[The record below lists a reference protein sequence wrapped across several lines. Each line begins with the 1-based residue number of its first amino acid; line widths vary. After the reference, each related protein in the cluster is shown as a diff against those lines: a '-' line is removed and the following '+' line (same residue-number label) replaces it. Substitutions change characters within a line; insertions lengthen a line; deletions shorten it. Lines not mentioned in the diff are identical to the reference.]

1 MTPKRYQQISS
12 KFPKQRIAVVG
23 DFCLDRYL
31 ELDLTKQEIS
41 IETGLAVHN
50 VINVRSQPGGSG
62 TILNNLVALGVGDI
76 IPVGFAGDDGEGF
89 ELIRA
94 LKQIKGVDMSAF
106 VQTTERRTFTY
117 TKPIVVSEGK
127 PPKSSGKTT
136 SSTPLSSRAATS
148 PSRGPRELNR
158 LDFKNWTPTSNK
170 ISKQLIQ
177 NLTSIAPQ
185 MDALILLDQVDIHG
199 TGVLT
204 VEVLK
209 SIGKI
214 AKKNPNLMILADS
227 RNGLSQFPAVDFK
240 MNGTELSRALGSSS
254 SPDLTELHE
263 RSAQLAKQ
271 TEHRVF
277 VTLSECGIIGATPDG
292 TVEHAPSLPVR
303 GEIDIVGAGDS
314 VTANLVTS
322 LLAGASLHESLEIAN
337 AAASVVIHQLG
348 TTGTAN
354 RKQVKELLQN

>member
-1 MTPKRYQQISS
+1 MTSKRYQQISS
-12 KFPKQRIAVVG
+12 KFPKQRIAIVG

-31 ELDLTKQEIS
+31 ELDLTKQETS
-41 IETGLAVHN
+41 IETGLTVHN

-89 ELIRA
+89 ELTRA

-127 PPKSSGKTT
+127 PPKPSGKTAT
-136 SSTPLSSRAATS
+136 GNPLSSRSAST

-158 LDFKNWTPTSNK
+158 LDFKNWTPTSKN
-170 ISKQLIQ
+170 ISKKLIQ
-177 NLTSIAPQ
+177 NLTEIAPQ
-185 MDALILLDQVDIHG
+185 MDALILLDQVDIPG

-204 VEVLK
+204 EEVLK

-254 SPDLTELHE
+254 VPDLTELHE

-292 TVEHAPSLPVR
+292 NVEHAPSLPVR

-348 TTGTAN
+348 TTGTAS
-354 RKQVKELLQN
+354 RLEIKRLLA